1 MEIQME
7 MTLRGIPFAITSGL
21 RFFEQAHIKD
31 VSAFLRFVTNRRDEV
46 AFKRLVQL
54 LPGIGPGSA
63 DKMWG
68 AWYKSGWAEKEEL
81 PERFSDVFDA
91 IKVPKKSAADWQQI
105 GFILD
110 EMTPIEGFSRP
121 SDMIYSVLEGMYDDY
136 MKSSFDNYEHRK
148 NDVEKLLEYGTTFD
162 DVLLFLEQLSLMSN
176 TDGDPAAKKKEADA
190 GQQVTMSS
198 IHQAKGLEWKVV
210 FLIWLAE
217 GQFPNAR
224 VLEAGDNGM
233 LEEERRLFYVA
244 ITRAKDQ
251 LYMLYPMIN
260 PKSYTGDIMQQPSR
274 FLNDFPI
281 DMIEEWNV
289 GSSWTDE
296 EAPF

>member
-1 MEIQME
+1 
-7 MTLRGIPFAITSGL
+7 
-21 RFFEQAHIKD
+21 
-31 VSAFLRFVTNRRDEV
+31 
-46 AFKRLVQL
+46 
-54 LPGIGPGSA
+54 
-63 DKMWG
+63 
-68 AWYKSGWAEKEEL
+68 
-81 PERFSDVFDA
+81 
-91 IKVPKKSAADWQQI
+91 
-105 GFILD
+105 
-110 EMTPIEGFSRP
+110 
-121 SDMIYSVLEGMYDDY
+121 